1 MAPPTDGRSPL
12 RRIAALAVIGALSA
26 IAAPAASAA
35 PLTLHV
41 VNTRGVEQA
50 SLVSLTSVNCGGPCG
65 TAGTDGNGRLDFD
78 ATAGDQVRVT
88 RGALAPEGAGVA
100 YTVPSPVPA
109 TPVTIELPALPGTV
123 APGIDSAEAWLL
135 TRVNEERAALG
146 RSALALSSTLS
157 RASDAYAQYLE
168 ATGQFSHT
176 ALADPGVRAVDQ
188 GWPVPGGSSVGEALA
203 LAPSKELAL
212 QGWMQS
218 TPHWTLLMMDG
229 LDSVGVGRAGQRWI
243 MMPAACSIASAT
255 ERCGLGSDPADV
267 PPGSTSRPGPAPV
280 GAPEPGAPGGGPG
293 GAAPRAAHGT
303 AAPRQDADRPDTRGQ
318 GERPPAGPGP
328 PGTPARQA
336 PPPPPRPP
344 LPLRR
349 EAAPARPLDDHGA
362 LRGQRRLGRPALACA
377 DDPRALTD
385 PPPAGGRENQPG
397 GGSRE
402 RRLPRRAS
410 DR

>member
-1 MAPPTDGRSPL
+1 MAPPTDGRGQV
-12 RRIAALAVIGALSA
+12 RRIAAALALIGASSA
-26 IAAPAASAA
+26 IAAPIASAA

-50 SLVSLTSVNCGGPCG
+50 SLVSLTSVDCGGPCG

-78 ATAGDQVRVT
+78 ATPGDQVTVT
-88 RGALAPEGAGVA
+88 RGAAAPEGAGVA

-109 TPVTIELPALPGTV
+109 APVTIALPALPGTV

-146 RSALALSSTLS
+146 RSALVLSSTLS
-157 RASDAYAQYLE
+157 RAADAYTHYLE
-168 ATGQFSHT
+168 ETGQFSHT

-218 TPHWTLLMMDG
+218 SSHWTLLMMDG

-243 MMPAACSIASAT
+243 MMPAACSLASAK

-267 PPGSTSRPGPAPV
+267 PPGSTSRPGPAPI
-280 GAPEPGAPGGGPG
+280 GSPG
-293 GAAPRAAHGT
+293 
-303 AAPRQDADRPDTRGQ
+303 
-318 GERPPAGPGP
+318 
-328 PGTPARQA
+328 PGTPGETPAKQRPKLRMALRHHGRTLVVRVRVAKGSGHLRVLVRQGRRQA
-336 PPPPPRPP
+336 RLHRRHRGHLYRYAAKLPR
-344 LPLRR
+344 RGR
-349 EAAPARPLDDHGA
+349 WTVTVRFAGSGA
-362 LRGQRRLGRPALACA
+362 WA
-377 DDPRALTD
+377 D
-385 PPPAGGRENQPG
+385 
-397 GGSRE
+397 
-402 RRLPRRAS
+402 RRLPARTIRV
-410 DR
+410 R